1 MDRILFRCPKTKEE
15 FDSGF
20 MAAPADMNLLPKEA
34 TIGLRCP
41 LCGERHEFKLADA
54 RIVEKMK
61 PGAQSP
67 RSDNKRR

>member
-1 MDRILFRCPKTKEE
+1 MDRILFRCPKTNEE

-20 MAAPADMNLLPKEA
+20 VAAPADMNLLPKEA

-41 LCGERHEFKLADA
+41 LCGERHEFKLTDA

-61 PGAQSP
+61 PALRARDPG
-67 RSDNKRR
+67 NKRR